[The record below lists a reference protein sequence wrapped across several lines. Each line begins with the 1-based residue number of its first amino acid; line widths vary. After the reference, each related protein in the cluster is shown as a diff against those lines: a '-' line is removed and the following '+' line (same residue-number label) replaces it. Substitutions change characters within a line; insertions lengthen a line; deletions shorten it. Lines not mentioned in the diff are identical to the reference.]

1 MENRIVRLSFQSPV
15 HFGGRRLSDGEC
27 TCDAATLFSA
37 LYIEA
42 LNMGC
47 ADDLLYFVR
56 PRRGRLT
63 LAMRFPM

>member
-47 ADDLLYFVR
+47 ADDLLC
-56 PRRGRLT
+56 
-63 LAMRFPM
+63 AD